1 MVHSAS
7 TPRRWLQHCLGVILL
22 LSITTAAFT
31 IPNCCN
37 IHRPSTIHHLSDRNN
52 EGENHHNYNLI
63 ADDAQNSNSV
73 TSADIINAVDTL
85 INERVL
91 ARKEKNFGR
100 ADMLSNQLLTHYG
113 VVLNDSDLT
122 WKVATKRQVKKR
134 ISLTKKA
141 KAVLPSNNL
150 RSNND
155 DAFRLSLKSDTNVS
169 TLSEEE
175 ILAML
180 DSRRAAQ
187 RTRNYEKADSIRNTL
202 KSDGV
207 YIDDGM
213 KEYRF
218 DGVPFKQRGRT
229 HDDMSMS
236 SSSRGSSWELRQSE
250 HSIPLPS
257 DDAERIVHDLLQQ
270 RSNARSGGNYVQSDA
285 IRDELYESY
294 NIRLDDKLGEW
305 SCGGSFGDSQDHW
318 TSTAR
323 EALVA
328 YTKSEMSRSLPSSD
342 EGFIQDKVEERMR
355 AKRTRNYKLSDYI
368 RDKLYDAY
376 DVTIHDKLNLWS
388 VGGEFGEGN
397 EWNHN
402 TKLRDSF
409 DNAGDD
415 GELDSG
421 EAKEKKSA
429 PIQVVEEVSNIL
441 SRDELECLTVVQ
453 LKDKLR
459 NSGLTV
465 SGTKAKLINRLLGD
479 ETELK

>member
-1 MVHSAS
+1 VQSAS
-7 TPRRWLQHCLGVILL
+7 TPRRWLQHCLGGILL
-22 LSITTAAFT
+22 LSIITDAFT
-31 IPNCCN
+31 IPNCFN
-37 IHRPSTIHHLSDRNN
+37 THRPSTIHHLSDRNN
-52 EGENHHNYNLI
+52 EGENHHNYILI
-63 ADDAQNSNSV
+63 TDDAQNSNNV
-73 TSADIINAVDTL
+73 PNDDIINAVDTL
-85 INERVL
+85 INERIL
-91 ARKEKNFGR
+91 ARKEKIFGR
-100 ADMLSNQLLTHYG
+100 ADMLSSQLLTQYS

-122 WKVATKRQVKKR
+122 WNVATKRQVKKR
-134 ISLTKKA
+134 ISLTKKS
-141 KAVLPSNNL
+141 KAVLPSNNV
-150 RSNND
+150 RSNSD
-155 DAFRLSLKSDTNVS
+155 DAFQLSPKSDTNVS

-202 KSDGV
+202 KSHGV

-236 SSSRGSSWELRQSE
+236 SSRGSSWELRQSE

-257 DDAERIVHDLLQQ
+257 DDAERIVQDLLRQ
-270 RSNARSGGNYVQSDA
+270 RSNSRSSGNYAQSDA

-318 TSTAR
+318 TSTTR
-323 EALVA
+323 DVLVE

-342 EGFIQDKVEERMR
+342 EGFIQDKLDERMR
-355 AKRTRNYKLSDYI
+355 AKRTRNYKLADYI
-368 RDKLYDAY
+368 RDKLYDTY

-402 TKLRDSF
+402 TKLKGSF
-409 DNAGDD
+409 DAGVDD
-415 GELDSG
+415 RDLDSG
-421 EAKEKKSA
+421 EEKSA
-429 PIQVVEEVSNIL
+429 PIQVVGEVSAIL

-479 ETELK
+479 ESELKR